1 MASQTATA
9 LAGVSV
15 VFAGAFLAVGRAFDD
30 ISNQPQLATDLQAL
44 FDTAFQ
50 VAPVAGLLLVGL
62 LIYQTAG
69 GL

>member
-1 MASQTATA
+1 MATRTATA

-15 VFAGAFLAVGRAFDD
+15 VLAGSFLAVGESFDSV
-30 ISNQPQLATDLQAL
+30 SNQPPLASDLQAL
-44 FDTAFQ
+44 FDTVFQ

-62 LIYQTAG
+62 LIYQAAG

>member
-1 MASQTATA
+1 MATRTATA
-9 LAGVSV
+9 VAGVSV
-15 VFAGAFLAVGRAFDD
+15 VFAGAFIAVGEGFD
-30 ISNQPQLATDLQAL
+30 SLSSQPPLASDLQAL

-62 LIYQTAG
+62 LIYQAAG